1 MRAAGGEHA
10 VAGVVVH
17 GAVGDDE
24 LRARIRIPESYFIGA
39 DLTYGFMS
47 LNSLMHWGDQKYKSE
62 EQIRGLTYR
71 SVTPEQAAE
80 NRASWGWKEVAGTAV
95 VLGLVL
101 GLYLYFSFWL

>member
-1 MRAAGGEHA
+1 MAKLTVQTMYQSGALEPGGMLAA
-10 VAGVVVH
+10 
-17 GAVGDDE
+17 
-24 LRARIRIPESYFIGA
+24 IGA
-39 DLTYGFMS
+39 FNGYYFSGVLLVISVVIIVAVSMVTPPE
-47 LNSLMHWGDQKYKSE
+47 SE